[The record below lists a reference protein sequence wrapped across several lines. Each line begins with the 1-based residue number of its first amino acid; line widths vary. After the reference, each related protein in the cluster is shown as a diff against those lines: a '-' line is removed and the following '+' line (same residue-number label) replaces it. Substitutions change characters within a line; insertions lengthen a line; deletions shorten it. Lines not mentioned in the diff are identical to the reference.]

1 MKNKK
6 VFICILIIVII
17 LVVVSLIQG
26 ILIWNIMNKNKNVEE
41 PNKENTNSENTNIN
55 NDNDDNNN
63 ENTQNIIFKKPSTE
77 VTTDIEPATYTVTED
92 SSKFKQEYEKLNNL
106 SVNNGEE
113 KYSEVSVPEANP
125 IEYIDLE
132 ELVNIINSDE
142 KSYIYISS
150 PTCTYCRASVETM
163 LKVVQD
169 LGIQKVYYYDVN
181 INNIETDENLRTQ
194 LLNQLVEKEI
204 IKRNSQGNETW
215 IMPQMLK
222 VQSGNVISKKV
233 GLSRNFV

>member
-1 MKNKK
+1 MFKDKFKKLFGKKEKEGEDVTETTSNKK
-6 VFICILIIVII
+6 KVENIVVFLILLIVTLIVIN
-17 LVVVSLIQG
+17 V
-26 ILIWNIMNKNKNVEE
+26 IW
-41 PNKENTNSENTNIN
+41 
-55 NDNDDNNN
+55 NDDNNN

-163 LKVVQD
+163 LKVVQN

-194 LLNQLVEKEI
+194 LLDQLVEKEI
-204 IKRNSQGNETW
+204 IKRNSQGNEIW